1 MIKLLLAE
9 GMFMTEEFLLDEN
22 RLKSVE
28 ENYKR
33 VLNSVKESAI
43 RAGRNENDV
52 RLMCVTKTV
61 EPPYINKALELGADL
76 IGENRVQ
83 EYLGKRD
90 KLELNGVER
99 HLIGHLQ
106 TNKVRQ
112 IVGEVDMIESVSSV
126 KLAKEISK
134 VSVSKEIVTPCLIE
148 VNIGKEE
155 SKSGVFAET
164 LFDAVYEMAELTGIK
179 IKGLMTI
186 PPICSSADEARR
198 YFAVMKQYFI
208 DIKDKKIDNVDME
221 ILSMGMSGDYEA
233 AVAEGSNIVRVGSAI
248 FGARKYF

>member
-1 MIKLLLAE
+1 MERFI
-9 GMFMTEEFLLDEN
+9 LDEE
-22 RLKSVE
+22 RVKSIID
-28 ENYKR
+28 NYKR
-33 VLNSVKESAI
+33 ILSNVQESAI
-43 RAGRNENDV
+43 KANRDPSDV

-61 EPPYINKALELGADL
+61 EAEYINPVLDLGADL

-83 EYLGKRD
+83 EFLGKRD
-90 KLELNGVER
+90 ALHLDNVEK

-106 TNKVRQ
+106 TNKVKQ
-112 IVGEVDMIESVSSV
+112 IVGEVDMIESVDSI

-134 VSVSKEIVTPCLIE
+134 ESQKKDITTNILVE
-148 VNIGKEE
+148 VNVGKEE
-155 SKSGVFAET
+155 SKSGIYMET
-164 LFDAVYEMAELTGIK
+164 LDELVSEIASLPNIH

-186 PPICSSADEARR
+186 PPICDDNEVRK
-198 YFAVMKQYFI
+198 YFEKMHLAFEDLKSRNI
-208 DIKDKKIDNVDME
+208 ANVDMD

>member
-1 MIKLLLAE
+1 
-9 GMFMTEEFLLDEN
+9 MTEEFMLDEA

-33 VLNSVKESAI
+33 VLDHIMESAAA
-43 RAGRNENDV
+43 AGRKEGDV

-61 EPPYINKALELGADL
+61 EPAYINRALELGANL

-90 KLELNGVER
+90 ALKLDGVER

-112 IVGEVDMIESVSSV
+112 IVGEVDMIESVSSL

-134 VSVSKEIVTPCLIE
+134 VSAAKGIITNCLVE
-148 VNIGKEE
+148 VNIGKED
-155 SKSGVFAET
+155 SKSGIFAEQ
-164 LFDAVYEMAELTGIK
+164 LEEALCEIAQLDGIK

-186 PPICSSADEARR
+186 PPICESSAEAQR
-198 YFAVMKQYFI
+198 YFAEMRQYFI

-233 AVAEGSNIVRVGSAI
+233 AIAEGSNIVRVGSAI
-248 FGARKYF
+248 FGERKYF

>member
-1 MIKLLLAE
+1 MERFTPDE
-9 GMFMTEEFLLDEN
+9 G
-22 RLKSVE
+22 RLKAVE

-33 VLNSVKESAI
+33 VLENVKECAVK
-43 RAGRNENDV
+43 AGGSEKDV

-61 EPPYINKALELGADL
+61 EPVYINKAIELGADL

-90 KLELNGVER
+90 ELNLNGVER

-106 TNKVRQ
+106 TNKVKQ

-134 VSVSKEIVTPCLIE
+134 VSLQKGIVTNCLVE
-148 VNIGKEE
+148 VNVGKEE
-155 SKSGVFAET
+155 SKSGIYLDELEET
-164 LFDAVYEMAELTGIK
+164 LCEIAQLPAIK

-186 PPICSSADEARR
+186 PPICETPDEARR
-198 YFAVMKQYFI
+198 YFAMLRQSFI
-208 DIKDKKIDNVDME
+208 DIKDKKTDNIDME

-233 AVAEGSNIVRVGSAI
+233 AIAEGSNIVRVGSAI
-248 FGARKYF
+248 FGARQYF

>member
-1 MIKLLLAE
+1 ME
-9 GMFMTEEFLLDEN
+9 RFTPDEN

-33 VLNSVKESAI
+33 VLENVKESAVK
-43 RAGRNENDV
+43 AGRSESDV

-61 EPPYINKALELGADL
+61 EPVYINKAIELGADL

-90 KLELNGVER
+90 ELNLSGVER

-106 TNKVRQ
+106 TNKVKH

-134 VSVSKEIVTPCLIE
+134 VSLQKGIVTNCLVE
-148 VNIGKEE
+148 VNVGKEE
-155 SKSGVFAET
+155 SKSGIYLEELEET
-164 LFDAVYEMAELTGIK
+164 LCEIAQLPAIK

-186 PPICSSADEARR
+186 PPICETPDEARR
-198 YFAVMKQYFI
+198 YFAMLRQSFI
-208 DIKDKKIDNVDME
+208 DIKDKKTDNIDME

-248 FGARKYF
+248 FGARQYF

>member
-1 MIKLLLAE
+1 ME
-9 GMFMTEEFLLDEN
+9 RFTPDEN

-33 VLNSVKESAI
+33 VLENVKESAVK
-43 RAGRNENDV
+43 AGRSESDV

-61 EPPYINKALELGADL
+61 EPVYINKAIELGADL

-90 KLELNGVER
+90 ELNLSGVER

-106 TNKVRQ
+106 TNKVKQ

-134 VSVSKEIVTPCLIE
+134 VSLQKGIVTNCLVE
-148 VNIGKEE
+148 VNVGKEE
-155 SKSGVFAET
+155 SKSGIYLDELEET
-164 LFDAVYEMAELTGIK
+164 LCEIAQLPAIK

-186 PPICSSADEARR
+186 PPICETPDEARR
-198 YFAVMKQYFI
+198 YFAMLRQSFI
-208 DIKDKKIDNVDME
+208 DIKDKKTDNIDME

-248 FGARKYF
+248 FGARQYF

>member
-1 MIKLLLAE
+1 ME
-9 GMFMTEEFLLDEN
+9 RFTPDEN
-22 RLKSVE
+22 RLKAVE

-33 VLNSVKESAI
+33 VLENVKECAVK
-43 RAGRNENDV
+43 AGRSEKDV

-61 EPPYINKALELGADL
+61 EPVYINKAIELGADL

-90 KLELNGVER
+90 ELNLNGVER

-106 TNKVRQ
+106 TNKVKQ
-112 IVGEVDMIESVSSV
+112 IAGEVDMIESVSSV
-126 KLAKEISK
+126 KLAKEISRISLQK
-134 VSVSKEIVTPCLIE
+134 GIVTKCLVE
-148 VNIGKEE
+148 VNVGKEE
-155 SKSGVFAET
+155 SKSGIYLEELEET
-164 LFDAVYEMAELTGIK
+164 LCEIAQLPAIK

-186 PPICSSADEARR
+186 PPICETPDEARR
-198 YFAVMKQYFI
+198 YFAMLRQSFI
-208 DIKDKKIDNVDME
+208 DIKDKKTDNIDME

-248 FGARKYF
+248 FGARQYF